1 MAMDPAAISANPAST
16 TTWGELT
23 APERPAAR
31 AKGTVRPSDMPI
43 TMSRTNA
50 VEAKCVST
58 CCGEVGGAGVGSESI
73 AIPEVY
79 LSVALG
85 SLLWRDGVRGLGL
98 WYPTSREKRA

>member
-1 MAMDPAAISANPAST
+1 
-16 TTWGELT
+16 
-23 APERPAAR
+23 
-31 AKGTVRPSDMPI
+31 MPI

-79 LSVALG
+79 LSVL
-85 SLLWRDGVRGLGL
+85 
-98 WYPTSREKRA
+98 